1 VLVDHP
7 EDLTLDRQAE
17 YLQQALAQNRVVEA
31 LLATAGEMELP
42 RWYVG
47 AGAVAQTVWN
57 LRHGSAPADGIK
69 DYDLVYFDP
78 GDLTA
83 VSEQRIEQQ
92 FAERLRRFEALV
104 DVHNEARVHLWYEK
118 RFGRPLD
125 PYRSTE
131 EAISTWPTTA
141 SSVGV
146 RRDSLGFVVCAPF
159 GLADLRAMVVR
170 PNKVKVS
177 QQIYEEK
184 VARWQANWP
193 ELRVIPW

>member
-1 VLVDHP
+1 MLVDHP